1 MSDAADT
8 TFSVG
13 ETKLLISIIK
23 NLEGDLQ
30 IWRFD
35 RHFLMT
41 ADFTGILRTSTFC
54 AHSHSALYD
63 LMHILL
69 PRRERS
75 GCVLHRS
82 HGLTAFTLS
91 HSRSYTHLEPPSSH
105 SDVILSYPI
114 LSDWDAVA
122 GEMNYKDGTIARARW
137 NQTRRKKILGTG
149 ASTTKT
155 TKKPAGTK
163 KGTAAKTKTQTK
175 KKIDSDDEDEE
186 DQDEI
191 KVAVKK
197 EEDNDAEAEDASEE
211 EEIEVKKPV
220 AAKRKVAAKA
230 GRAAAKPKATTNK
243 RKPATFTTSSEDED
257 DEKNIKRLKRA
268 AAPKTTIETAT
279 DSADAADSSVVVE
292 TTEGA
297 TVAETATDDS
307 NAGNNSSDDAVMG
320 ADRDDDE
327 KEEVV
332 KKEVA
337 DEEEDMEDESEV

>member
-13 ETKLLISIIK
+13 ETKLLISIMK

-30 IWRFD
+30 
-35 RHFLMT
+35 
-41 ADFTGILRTSTFC
+41 
-54 AHSHSALYD
+54 
-63 LMHILL
+63 
-69 PRRERS
+69 
-75 GCVLHRS
+75 
-82 HGLTAFTLS
+82 
-91 HSRSYTHLEPPSSH
+91 
-105 SDVILSYPI
+105 
-114 LSDWDAVA
+114 SDWDAVA

-149 ASTTKT
+149 ASTTKA
-155 TKKPAGTK
+155 TKKPAATK
-163 KGTAAKTKTQTK
+163 KGTAAKAKTQTK

-197 EEDNDAEAEDASEE
+197 EEDNDAEAEEASEE

-220 AAKRKVAAKA
+220 AAKKKVAAKT
-230 GRAAAKPKATTNK
+230 GRAAAKPKVAAKPKATTNK
-243 RKPATFTTSSEDED
+243 RRPATFTTSSEDED

-268 AAPKTTIETAT
+268 VAPKATIETAT

-297 TVAETATDDS
+297 TVLTYGRGKANDTIDKDHEMYTYPPDDYVS
-307 NAGNNSSDDAVMG
+307 RCTSTEPDSSSSPKSHLLHHA
-320 ADRDDDE
+320 RQINW
-327 KEEVV
+327 
-332 KKEVA
+332 
-337 DEEEDMEDESEV
+337 